1 MKEWKEW
8 IFPEYLAWKG
18 RGMGGMGGGVFCK
31 YRKTE
36 SVPLSSTEIKLE
48 RRKHI
53 VSVQFSAVSLLAW
66 HSFNKTFCSLC
77 IDSVKIL
84 SFWLV
89 FTSPPSE
96 FRRLRL
102 RLPCQHTTSGQ
113 PASLFLLFLLFC
125 PWRLWRPEASRQL
138 PPVRPSGPLWCPSV
152 VSKYLTPNITHTHLI
167 SPQNCKT
174 ESFSPKL

>member
-1 MKEWKEW
+1 M
-8 IFPEYLAWKG
+8 AWKG
-18 RGMGGMGGGVFCK
+18 RGMGVCASTTSPVS
-31 YRKTE
+31 TE
-36 SVPLSSTEIKLE
+36 RLNVIPLSSTEIKLE
-48 RRKHI
+48 KRKHI
-53 VSVQFSAVSLLAW
+53 VSVQFSVVSLLAW
-66 HSFNKTFCSLC
+66 HSFNKTLCSLC

-96 FRRLRL
+96 FRRCRL

-113 PASLFLLFLLFC
+113 SASLFLLFLFC

-152 VSKYLTPNITHTHLI
+152 VSKYLTPNITGIHLI
-167 SPQNCKT
+167 SPQNGAKT
-174 ESFSPKL
+174 AKPTVFFPKL